1 MFDNIDGNRDASQI
15 GLDASNPVDF
25 KTIYDAAMQML
36 FKISYRIVNDE
47 EVAEDLAHDSLIKAN
62 EKAIVFPTV
71 NDAKFWLIRVVKN
84 ASLNYVKRKERER
97 KAYEKVLYESHR
109 KPESG
114 EIDLLKK
121 DSIKKAREA
130 LKKLSKKSQEVLIL
144 KEYGDMSYKEIAKIL
159 GITEGNVKV
168 RVFRAR
174 KQLIKLIG
182 EEDVFLSN

>member
-1 MFDNIDGNRDASQI
+1 M
-15 GLDASNPVDF
+15 
-25 KTIYDAAMQML
+25 
-36 FKISYRIVNDE
+36 
-47 EVAEDLAHDSLIKAN
+47 
-62 EKAIVFPTV
+62 
-71 NDAKFWLIRVVKN
+71 
-84 ASLNYVKRKERER
+84 
-97 KAYEKVLYESHR
+97 YESHR
-109 KPESG
+109 EPESC
-114 EIDLLKK
+114 EIDVVKK

-174 KQLIKLIG
+174 EQLIKLIG

>member
-1 MFDNIDGNRDASQI
+1 MYSVNGDITNNNENY
-15 GLDASNPVDF
+15 L
-25 KTIYDAAMQML
+25 TIM
-36 FKISYRIVNDE
+36 N
-47 EVAEDLAHDSLIKAN
+47 N
-62 EKAIVFPTV
+62 
-71 NDAKFWLIRVVKN
+71 N
-84 ASLNYVKRKERER
+84 
-97 KAYEKVLYESHR
+97 
-109 KPESG
+109 
-114 EIDLLKK
+114 IDLLKK

-174 KQLIKLIG
+174 EQLIKLIG

>member
-36 FKISYRIVNDE
+36 FKISYRIVTDE

-121 DSIKKAREA
+121 DSLSHAMGWTKGRLFEIKRTRTYAP
-130 LKKLSKKSQEVLIL
+130 LI
-144 KEYGDMSYKEIAKIL
+144 
-159 GITEGNVKV
+159 
-168 RVFRAR
+168 
-174 KQLIKLIG
+174 
-182 EEDVFLSN
+182 DVFLQNNGEFNALSTAYQIF

>member
-1 MFDNIDGNRDASQI
+1 MS
-15 GLDASNPVDF
+15 
-25 KTIYDAAMQML
+25 
-36 FKISYRIVNDE
+36 
-47 EVAEDLAHDSLIKAN
+47 
-62 EKAIVFPTV
+62 
-71 NDAKFWLIRVVKN
+71 KN
-84 ASLNYVKRKERER
+84 FN
-97 KAYEKVLYESHR
+97 
-109 KPESG
+109 
-114 EIDLLKK
+114 IDLLKK

-174 KQLIKLIG
+174 EQLIKLIG